1 MESPAEAFLAGRAGP
16 FTSVGRGLWRLMAVL
31 VAGALAK
38 GEGFDDTAAGFSN
51 AGLAT
56 FPPAADTAEL
66 CLAFFNTGC
75 DPGGVDSAPLGWE
88 SGRLFCI
95 DARTAARRRLS
106 EEVGAGLEALETG
119 FGVGLAAE
127 VASGATGLALGVL
140 GFGFGWTAAAV
151 TIGVCGVGF
160 GRAAIG
166 EGAAGLL

>member
-1 MESPAEAFLAGRAGP
+1 
-16 FTSVGRGLWRLMAVL
+16 MAVL

-75 DPGGVDSAPLGWE
+75 DPSKVRAKRLKVVTLMHKPGGVDSAPLGWE

-160 GRAAIG
+160 GRAAIA